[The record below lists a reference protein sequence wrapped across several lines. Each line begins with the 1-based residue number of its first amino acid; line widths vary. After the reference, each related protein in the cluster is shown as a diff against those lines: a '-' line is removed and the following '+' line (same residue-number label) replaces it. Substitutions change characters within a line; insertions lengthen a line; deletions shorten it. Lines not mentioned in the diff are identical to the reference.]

1 MVVWYCKWPV
11 KGLSARLFEKPWSD
25 KARLFVIL
33 KLRNM
38 ATRLR
43 QTISWQPQKVENK
56 QLWQFKVEVIGLTV
70 HMEKTHMIINELVML
85 ITLTSMLT
93 LKSF

>member
-11 KGLSARLFEKPWSD
+11 KGLSARLFEKPWSE

-38 ATRLR
+38 ATNADNIMAAAKRR
-43 QTISWQPQKVENK
+43 KK
-56 QLWQFKVEVIGLTV
+56 QLWQFKVEVIGMTV
-70 HMEKTHMIINELVML
+70 HMEKTHI
-85 ITLTSMLT
+85 
-93 LKSF
+93 